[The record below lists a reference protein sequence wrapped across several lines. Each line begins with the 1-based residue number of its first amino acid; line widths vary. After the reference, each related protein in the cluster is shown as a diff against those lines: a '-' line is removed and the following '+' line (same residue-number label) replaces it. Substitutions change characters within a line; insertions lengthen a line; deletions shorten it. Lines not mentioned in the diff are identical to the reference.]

1 MKTRT
6 FVLALGTAALAAGT
20 ATAADVTISGD
31 ITTSQ
36 TWTKNNVYKL
46 SGQVFVMP
54 GATLTIEAG
63 TVIASEAGGSL
74 AVGRDGR
81 IVADGSASEPIIFT
95 SAADRATWTVANPQ
109 GSWRAAANEW
119 GNLTIMGNGY
129 IGKYGNGAPAGNTAT
144 PNSANFANMEGLVAA
159 DANDTRV
166 RYGGGNDQDDSGT
179 LRYASFRYGG
189 KVVGLGTELNGISLG
204 GVGQGTE
211 IDHVEVMNNVD
222 DGIEIWGGKVDLKY
236 FSIWNIGDDS
246 FDLDHGWR
254 GRAQFGLIVSG
265 YSIPGA
271 ASGSGF
277 PDSMI
282 EIDGAA
288 KSDAQPV
295 TTCSLFNF
303 TLIGQPFA
311 TGRHAI
317 KFRDNARMQV
327 RNSIIMDCPAQ
338 VIRNDGTDG
347 EATDGQTGYGFNGTH
362 TFAATWTTDY
372 NVYPTV
378 NAGSG
383 STASNASFY
392 SAQSAGKLNQ
402 ITDTVFYGNS
412 NAAAYTE
419 ANARGVFAAANNNV
433 QEPAALPIVS
443 ITRSSPLVLTG
454 GTIAPVTALDPRA
467 AGAAATSV
475 TQAPNNGFFTPVT
488 YRGAFSPT
496 ENWMCGWTA
505 AHAYGYSVVPPN
517 GCTVESNCPADLT
530 GDGSVD
536 GQDLGVLLGNWGGT
550 GAGNL
555 NGDASVDG
563 QDLGILLGAWGSC
576 G

>member
-20 ATAADVTISGD
+20 ATAADITILGD

-95 SAADRATWTVANPQ
+95 STADRATWTVANPQ

-144 PNSANFANMEGLVAA
+144 PNAANFANMEGLVATGA
-159 DANDTRV
+159 TDTRV

-189 KVVGLGTELNGISLG
+189 KVVGIGTELNGISLG

-211 IDHVEVMNNVD
+211 IDHVEIMNNVD

-254 GRAQFGLIVSG
+254 GRAQFGL
-265 YSIPGA
+265 
-271 ASGSGF
+271 
-277 PDSMI
+277 
-282 EIDGAA
+282 
-288 KSDAQPV
+288 
-295 TTCSLFNF
+295 
-303 TLIGQPFA
+303 
-311 TGRHAI
+311 
-317 KFRDNARMQV
+317 
-327 RNSIIMDCPAQ
+327 
-338 VIRNDGTDG
+338 
-347 EATDGQTGYGFNGTH
+347 
-362 TFAATWTTDY
+362 
-372 NVYPTV
+372 
-378 NAGSG
+378 
-383 STASNASFY
+383 
-392 SAQSAGKLNQ
+392 
-402 ITDTVFYGNS
+402 
-412 NAAAYTE
+412 
-419 ANARGVFAAANNNV
+419 
-433 QEPAALPIVS
+433 
-443 ITRSSPLVLTG
+443 
-454 GTIAPVTALDPRA
+454 
-467 AGAAATSV
+467 
-475 TQAPNNGFFTPVT
+475 
-488 YRGAFSPT
+488 
-496 ENWMCGWTA
+496 
-505 AHAYGYSVVPPN
+505 
-517 GCTVESNCPADLT
+517 
-530 GDGSVD
+530 
-536 GQDLGVLLGNWGGT
+536 
-550 GAGNL
+550 
-555 NGDASVDG
+555 
-563 QDLGILLGAWGSC
+563 
-576 G
+576 

>member
-1 MKTRT
+1 MKTRS

-63 TVIASEAGGSL
+63 TVIASEVGGSL
-74 AVGRDGR
+74 AVARDGR
-81 IVADGSASEPIIFT
+81 IVADGTASEPIIFT
-95 SAADRATWTVANPQ
+95 SAADRATWTPANPQ
-109 GSWRAAANEW
+109 GAWRASANEW

-129 IGKYGNGAPAGNTAT
+129 IGKYGNGAPTGNVAT
-144 PNSANFANMEGLVAA
+144 PNAANFANMEGLVATGA
-159 DANDTRV
+159 SDTRV

-189 KVVGLGTELNGISLG
+189 KVVGLGTELNGLSLG

-211 IDHVEVMNNVD
+211 IDHVEIMNNVD

-254 GRAQFGLIVSG
+254 GRGQFGLIVQG
-265 YSIPGA
+265 YSLNA
-271 ASGSGF
+271 ASGSGVC
-277 PDSMI
+277 DSMI

-295 TTCSLFNF
+295 TTVNLYNM
-303 TLIGQPFA
+303 TLIGQPLSGKRA
-311 TGRHAI
+311 L
-317 KFRDNARMQV
+317 KYRDNARMQV
-327 RNSIIMDCPAQ
+327 NNSIIMNAGEA
-338 VIRNDGTDG
+338 VVRNDNTDG
-347 EATDGQTGYGFNGTH
+347 EATDGQTGYGHNGTH
-362 TFAATWTTDY
+362 TWADTWTTAY

-378 NAGSG
+378 NAGTG
-383 STASNASFY
+383 AAASNASFY

-412 NAAAYTE
+412 NGAAYTE

-433 QEPAALPIVS
+433 QEPTTLPIVS
-443 ITRSSPLVLTG
+443 LTRGAPQSLTG
-454 GTIAPVTALDPRA
+454 GVIAPVLALDPRA
-467 AGAAATSV
+467 AGAAVTSV

-488 YRGAFSPT
+488 FRGAFSPT

-505 AHAYGYSVVPPN
+505 AHAYGYSVVPPS
-517 GCTVESNCPADLT
+517 GCTPVSACPADLT
-530 GDGSVD
+530 NDGSVD

-555 NGDASVDG
+555 NGDSAVDG
-563 QDLGILLGAWGSC
+563 VDLGILLGSWGSC
-576 G
+576 N

>member
-20 ATAADVTISGD
+20 ATAADITVSGD
-31 ITTSQ
+31 LTTSQ

-63 TVIASEAGGSL
+63 TVIASEVGGSL
-74 AVGRDGR
+74 AVARDGR
-81 IVADGSASEPIIFT
+81 IVADGTAAEPIIFT
-95 SAADRATWTVANPQ
+95 SAADRATWTPSNPQ
-109 GSWRAAANEW
+109 GAWRASANEW

-129 IGKYGNGAPAGNTAT
+129 IGKYGNGAPAGNVAT
-144 PNSANFANMEGLVAA
+144 PNAANFANMEGLVATGA
-159 DANDTRV
+159 SDTRV

-189 KVVGLGTELNGISLG
+189 KVVGLGTELNGLSLG

-211 IDHVEVMNNVD
+211 IAYVEIMNNVD

-254 GRAQFGLIVSG
+254 GRAQFGLIVQG
-265 YSIPGA
+265 YSLNA
-271 ASGSGF
+271 ASGSGVC
-277 PDSMI
+277 DSII

-295 TTCSLFNF
+295 TTVNLYNM
-303 TLIGQPFA
+303 TLIGQPLSGKRA
-311 TGRHAI
+311 L
-317 KFRDNARMQV
+317 KFRDNARMQLN
-327 RNSIIMDCPAQ
+327 NSIIMNAGEA
-338 VIRNDGTDG
+338 VVRNDNTDG
-347 EATDGQTGYGFNGTH
+347 EATDGQTGYGHNGTH
-362 TFAATWTTDY
+362 TFADTWTTNY

-378 NAGSG
+378 NAGIFG
-383 STASNASFY
+383 GAAAAGAY
-392 SAQSAGKLNQ
+392 SAQVAGKLNQ
-402 ITDTVFYGNS
+402 ITDTVFFGNS

-419 ANARGVFAAANNNV
+419 ANARGVFAAGNNNV
-433 QEPAALPIVS
+433 QEPTAQPIVA
-443 ITRSSPLVLTG
+443 ITRGAAQSLTG
-454 GTIAPVTALDPRA
+454 GVIAPVLSLDPRA
-467 AGAAATSV
+467 SGAAVTCV

-496 ENWMCGWTA
+496 ENWLCGWSA
-505 AHAYGYSVVPPN
+505 AHFYGYSVVPPG
-517 GCTVESNCPADLT
+517 GCATAPACPEDLT

-536 GQDLGVLLGNWGGT
+536 GQDLGVLLGNWGGSGT
-550 GAGNL
+550 GNL

-563 QDLGILLGAWGSC
+563 QDLGILLGNWGSC